1 MGRNLLGVSFD
12 RIELMNK
19 ALDGAWKRNKV
30 LNHNLSNVN
39 TPGYK
44 RKDVDFQS
52 VLKKEMYDESGF
64 KIKDN
69 GLVGKSDG
77 KEEFPVEAEMGY
89 STRRDGNNVNA
100 DTEMAELTKNYIT
113 YNSLIGQTS
122 KEFKKWKMIIEEGGR

>member
-1 MGRNLLGVSFD
+1 MGRNLLGISFD
-12 RIELMNK
+12 RVELMNR
-19 ALDGAWKRNKV
+19 ALDGAWKRIKV

-52 VLKKEMYDESGF
+52 VLKKEMDDSSGF
-64 KIKDN
+64 KIKDS
-69 GLVGKSDG
+69 GMVS
-77 KEEFPVEAEMGY
+77 KEDAKDEFQVEVEGGY

-122 KEFKKWKMIIEEGGR
+122 KEFKKWKMIIDEGGR